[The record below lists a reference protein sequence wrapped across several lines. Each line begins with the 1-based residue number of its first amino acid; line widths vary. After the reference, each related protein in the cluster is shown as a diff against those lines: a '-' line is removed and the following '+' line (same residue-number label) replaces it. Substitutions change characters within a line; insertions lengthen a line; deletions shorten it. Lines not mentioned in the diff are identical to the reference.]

1 MCNFSNP
8 ACDEKA
14 ARIPEMSDTH
24 KTMVF
29 SVFNAF
35 LISFLF
41 CHKITN
47 NDDNDCDDD
56 VDGVEGS

>member
-1 MCNFSNP
+1 M
-8 ACDEKA
+8 
-14 ARIPEMSDTH
+14 PEMSDTH

-29 SVFNAF
+29 SVFIAF

-47 NDDNDCDDD
+47 NDDNDCNDDD
-56 VDGVEGS
+56 DGVAGS